1 MLLIDTVKKRTLVS
15 CVPVLGRVSMELI
28 IIDLTNLP
36 DAAVG
41 DEVVCWG
48 KTPSIDEV
56 ATAAGRVSYELF
68 TAAGRG

>member
-1 MLLIDTVKKRTLVS
+1 
-15 CVPVLGRVSMELI
+15 MELI